1 MVAGTRRA
9 FAAVILS
16 MAVLFAFTG
25 FLVRAWR
32 SGRSQ
37 RANRHFEMGR
47 QLAQQ
52 GRSDQAVEEYRAA
65 LSFSPNDT
73 RYRLALALALMS
85 FGRLDEAEAHLGE
98 LRESDPTNAVVNLA
112 LARISVRQH
121 DWDEAVLDYHRAI
134 FGLWPEQP
142 EKNRVQA
149 RFELVD
155 LLMRRQKQKEVL
167 AELLELAAE
176 TPGDTAVQRRVAS
189 LLLANGAARNAADL
203 YQSILT
209 ASPEDAAAWSGL
221 GEAQFVQGDY
231 PAARAS
237 FRKALRWNSKDEQAR
252 KGVAECDEIAAL
264 DPTQPTLSSGQR
276 FGRARELLARSFHG
290 LEGCL
295 AASGGNTPAD
305 VSTLV
310 ESARPVVD
318 AKPRRHREGDTPK
331 VLALAGELWESWDRL
346 CPAAARA
353 DQAVAIVMGKVS
365 N

>member
-209 ASPEDAAAWSGL
+209 AS
-221 GEAQFVQGDY
+221 
-231 PAARAS
+231 
-237 FRKALRWNSKDEQAR
+237 
-252 KGVAECDEIAAL
+252 
-264 DPTQPTLSSGQR
+264 
-276 FGRARELLARSFHG
+276 
-290 LEGCL
+290 
-295 AASGGNTPAD
+295 GGNTPAD

-331 VLALAGELWESWDRL
+331 VLALAGELWKSWDRV